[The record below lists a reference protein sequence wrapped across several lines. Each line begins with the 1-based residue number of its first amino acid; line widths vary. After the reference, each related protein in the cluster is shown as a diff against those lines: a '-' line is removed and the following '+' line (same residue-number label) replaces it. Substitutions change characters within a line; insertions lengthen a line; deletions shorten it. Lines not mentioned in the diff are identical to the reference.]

1 MMKSTDL
8 SALHD
13 EAHARKNQHHLQKNA
28 AIMLIKRQSRLS
40 TNNARL
46 PTNNANARAAVQR
59 DQSTQNSKIYIV
71 FKQHWLI

>member
-46 PTNNANARAAVQR
+46 PTNNANARAPFKGTRAHK
-59 DQSTQNSKIYIV
+59 NSKIYIV